1 MSGIAQ
7 ELQGNPMAMRQIAP
21 LIQSAMSQMPQMQQQ
36 MPQRM
41 PQQMQQPMQQPMGM
55 TQMGYNPMLAIAQM
69 QRQPM
74 PQVQNPIFGGA
85 IPMDFGLPQASQ
97 IPVGYQS
104 ALAQY
109 RPSPFNQQNLPS
121 FRNQGNNTVNDGY
134 YVTNYDMQGGNGN
147 DGDGGSGGDDAG
159 QGGEDV

>member
-1 MSGIAQ
+1 
-7 ELQGNPMAMRQIAP
+7 
-21 LIQSAMSQMPQMQQQ
+21 MSQMPQMQQQ

-41 PQQMQQPMQQPMGM
+41 PQQMQQPMGM
-55 TQMGYNPMLAIAQM
+55 TQMGYNPMLAIQQM

-85 IPMDFGLPQASQ
+85 IPMDFGLPQVNQ
-97 IPVGYQS
+97 IPAGYQS

-109 RPSPFNQQNLPS
+109 RPSPFTQQQPQNS
-121 FRNQGNNTVNDGY
+121 FMNQGGY
-134 YVTNYDMQGGNGN
+134 YDPN
-147 DGDGGSGGDDAG
+147 DYYMSQGDGTDGGGGDDAG

>member
-7 ELQGNPMAMRQIAP
+7 ELQGNPMAMQQIAP
-21 LIQSAMSQMPQMQQQ
+21 LIQSAMAQMPQMQQQ

-74 PQVQNPIFGGA
+74 QQVQNPIFGGA

-97 IPVGYQS
+97 IPAGYQS

-109 RPSPFNQQNLPS
+109 RPSPFVREPKFNPYQDT
-121 FRNQGNNTVNDGY
+121 RNRDY
-134 YVTNYDMQGGNGN
+134 YDMYS
-147 DGDGGSGGDDAG
+147 DGGGEMGGFGDDGPSNASAADM
-159 QGGEDV
+159 GGEDV